1 MSVYVSADKDCPIP
15 EPFGANIWNLTV
27 IAALF
32 FLTFLGRFIFAPLM
46 PTIENDLGITHAQ
59 AGSVFLMISIG
70 LFISQILS
78 GFLSSR
84 INHRGA
90 LFVSTLGLGLPPLWL
105 LIDPSLLSLRIVTFI
120 IGMAAGLHMPSAI
133 ATITAMV
140 TRQDWG
146 KALGIHGSA
155 PPLGLAVGPF
165 LVVILLNS
173 LPWQHIIAIIAVI
186 TIVAAFAFYR
196 FCDSG
201 DFPGEPP
208 GRQVLK
214 AVLRLP
220 SFWIMVILFSL
231 FLGGAIGLYAMLSLY
246 LIREAG
252 MSADLAN
259 SLVGVSRLTGL
270 FTVFLSGMVMDR
282 IGEKKHIALI
292 MFTSGLST
300 ILIGTTTGGVLT
312 AMIFIQAT
320 LIGCFPTAGFSAMAR
335 IVQPNMRSVASSF
348 ITPVATVIGGGI
360 TPTLLGYM
368 GETYS
373 FSAGIIAMGCLI
385 IICPVLVLP
394 LKLLDKLE
402 DGC

>member
-1 MSVYVSADKDCPIP
+1 
-15 EPFGANIWNLTV
+15 
-27 IAALF
+27 
-32 FLTFLGRFIFAPLM
+32 
-46 PTIENDLGITHAQ
+46 
-59 AGSVFLMISIG
+59 
-70 LFISQILS
+70 LS
-78 GFLSSR
+78 GYLSSR
-84 INHRGA
+84 INHRGT
-90 LFVSTLGLGLPPLWL
+90 LFVSTVGLGVPPLWL

-165 LVVILLNS
+165 LVVILLNH
-173 LPWQHIIAIIAVI
+173 LPWQHIMAIIAVI
-186 TIVAAFAFYR
+186 TIVSAFAFYR
-196 FCDSG
+196 YCDCG
-201 DFPGEPP
+201 DFPGQPP

-231 FLGGAIGLYAMLSLY
+231 FLGGAIGLYSMLSLY

-270 FTVFLSGMVMDR
+270 FTVFLSGMMMDR
-282 IGEKKHIALI
+282 IGEKKHIVLI

-300 ILIGTTTGGVLT
+300 ILIGTTTGGMLT
-312 AMIFIQAT
+312 AMIFIQTT
-320 LIGCFPTAGFSAMAR
+320 LLGCFPTAGFSAMAR
-335 IVQPNMRSVASSF
+335 IVQPNKRSVASSF
-348 ITPVATVIGGGI
+348 ITPIATVIGGGL

-373 FSAGIIAMGCLI
+373 FGAGIIILGCLTV
-385 IICPVLVLP
+385 ICPVLVLP
-394 LKLLDKLE
+394 LRLLDKLE